1 MQKVY
6 IGVMNDMKTKF
17 DKRELSSEQKTA
29 TTRVI
34 VETQALLA
42 THSFRVLGLERGHLT
57 SREVFAVLMAHREAG
72 NMTAEQNSAMDN
84 LSEVTQIHM
93 VQGIIDVFDYTP
105 EEAAS
110 KYGTGLPEMISLLHR
125 PTFAP
130 AGTHSHRTASP
141 ASNLLDAAEVQ
152 RVFINMYENGEL
164 TRALETEANSVMT
177 MLQVMMVQ
185 GAVKASNYST
195 VEAAARFNTSFAT
208 MEELM
213 QKPST
218 GCIDEKEIQ
227 NTDLNAPCSFDD
239 FHCMEDDQCIP
250 SHWTCD
256 GQEDCRAGQ
265 DEDPHLCMVRGG

>member
-1 MQKVY
+1 
-6 IGVMNDMKTKF
+6 
-17 DKRELSSEQKTA
+17 
-29 TTRVI
+29 
-34 VETQALLA
+34 
-42 THSFRVLGLERGHLT
+42 
-57 SREVFAVLMAHREAG
+57 
-72 NMTAEQNSAMDN
+72 
-84 LSEVTQIHM
+84 
-93 VQGIIDVFDYTP
+93 
-105 EEAAS
+105 
-110 KYGTGLPEMISLLHR
+110 MISLLHR

-185 GAVKASNYST
+185 GAVEASNYST

-218 GCIDEKEIQ
+218 GCIPMSMDPQ
-227 NTDLNAPCSFDD
+227 PDSSGTPWMLPPAAPAPVA
-239 FHCMEDDQCIP
+239 I
-250 SHWTCD
+250 
-256 GQEDCRAGQ
+256 
-265 DEDPHLCMVRGG
+265 